1 MSTLPTLDAAA
12 AHVRFSKECF
22 NLAWDLIVKIDR
34 TAEEDEE
41 MIRLNQASLWH
52 WTKRPDCTD
61 RNLAI
66 GYWQASRIRAIL
78 GHAAEAMRYAK
89 LCLQYSVA
97 LSPFL
102 LGSAEE
108 ALARA
113 ALAAGD
119 RAAVARHLERA
130 HALAKLIADDAER
143 TLLLDDLATL
153 E

>member
-1 MSTLPTLDAAA
+1 MTASTTFDAAA

-22 NLAWDLIVKIDR
+22 NRAWDLIVKIDR
-34 TAEEDEE
+34 SPVDDEE

-52 WTKRPDCTD
+52 WTQRLDCTD

-66 GYWQASRIRAIL
+66 GYWQAARIRAIL
-78 GHAAEAMRYAK
+78 GHADEAMRYAK
-89 LCLQYSVA
+89 LCLQCS
-97 LSPFL
+97 LELGPFL

-113 ALAAGD
+113 AQVAGD
-119 RAAVARHLERA
+119 RVAVAKHLARA
-130 HALAKLIADDAER
+130 HALAKLIDDEADR
-143 TLLLDDLATL
+143 TLLEDDLASL